1 MEIRKFGEPRGA
13 LTGRSPKLVV
23 FTYSGQFATLLLTVV
38 GVQRRFEHSGNPG
51 SANGEVAKT
60 RCFGLFWLVYY
71 AMTCVLNF
79 GRKNGFR
86 PNFGHLGLGRNLS
99 LAETGQI

>member
-13 LTGRSPKLVV
+13 LTGRSPKLVD

-71 AMTCVLNF
+71 AMTHSF
-79 GRKNGFR
+79 GV
-86 PNFGHLGLGRNLS
+86 
-99 LAETGQI
+99 